1 MSFVSSFW
9 GCLCFRVVGWVGCL
23 VVPVPVPAPVLALAL
38 IAGLVLVLVLV
49 WVGGWCGVLGG
60 EGGLGLGVGG
70 GVGVGVVRGVVGFG
84 GWSTWF
90 RVTGLGLG
98 SGSVGSGSGS
108 VGSGSGSVG
117 SGLGCGGSG
126 SGSVGLGG
134 GGLGGGGCVLVVVHG
149 GPGATHDYLLP
160 LSVFASWGVRVVHY
174 DQLGGG
180 GSSRVEGV
188 GAGFWRPELF
198 LEELDNLLVGLG
210 VGSDYVLFGQ
220 SWGGMLAAVHAS
232 RRPAGLRGLVI
243 ANAPVSYPVWR
254 AEMEVL
260 RAQLPPG
267 VDEVL
272 RRHEAAGTTDCDEYQ
287 QAVGVF
293 YGRHFCRLDPYPG
306 PLMSTLLEMH
316 SNPAV
321 YHAMNGPNEFTVTG
335 SLRDWSVRD
344 VLPDIRVP
352 TLVISGR
359 HDEATSAA
367 VRPFRELIPCS
378 GWTVFE
384 DSSHVPHLEE
394 PDRFVRV
401 LGGFLDSVGAT
412 ARDSSTVSGG

>member
-1 MSFVSSFW
+1 M
-9 GCLCFRVVGWVGCL
+9 
-23 VVPVPVPAPVLALAL
+23 
-38 IAGLVLVLVLV
+38 
-49 WVGGWCGVLGG
+49 LGG
-60 EGGLGLGVGG
+60 EG
-70 GVGVGVVRGVVGFG
+70 GVGVVRGVVGFG

-90 RVTGLGLG
+90 RVTGVGLGSGSVG

-108 VGSGSGSVG
+108 VGSGSGSGSGVGSVGG
-117 SGLGCGGSG
+117 SGLGVGGLG
-126 SGSVGLGG
+126 FGG
-134 GGLGGGGCVLVVVHG
+134 GGSVLVVVHG

-180 GSSRVEGV
+180 GSSRVPGV
-188 GAGFWRPELF
+188 GAGFWSPELF
-198 LEELDNLLVGLG
+198 LEELDNLLAGLG
-210 VGSDYVLFGQ
+210 VDSDYVLFGQ
-220 SWGGMLAAVHAS
+220 SWGGMLAAVHAA

-243 ANAPVSYPVWR
+243 ANAPVSYPLWR

-260 RAQLPPG
+260 RAELPPG

-272 RRHEAAGTTDCDEYQ
+272 RRHEAAGTTDGEEYQ
-287 QAVGVF
+287 AAMGVF

-306 PLMSTLLEMH
+306 PLMATFLEMH
-316 SNPAV
+316 SNPVV

-344 VLPDIRVP
+344 VLPDIEVP

-359 HDEATSAA
+359 YDEATPAA

-412 ARDSSTVSGG
+412 ARDFSR